1 MASKTKD
8 RLPIAR
14 LIAFVLL
21 LLIETWAILTAP
33 QSPISRFAVYCAG
46 ALLIALLI
54 FTIIAA
60 LSRRSKRPRAG
71 IIREDQTYF

>member
-1 MASKTKD
+1 MAHRTKD
-8 RLPIAR
+8 RFAIVR
-14 LIAFVLL
+14 LIAFVFLL
-21 LLIETWAILTAP
+21 SIEAWAILTAP
-33 QSPISRFAVYCAG
+33 ERPISRFAVYCAG

-60 LSRRSKRPRAG
+60 LSRRSKKPRAG